1 LSLALNHREEIQG
14 MSVSHAPYGGKAEA
28 DGLSDP
34 REASR
39 LSASERISMGA
50 VNTPEKPQRRASLR
64 IDFGRIDADDTG
76 AAYPHRIGEFDER
89 L

>member
-1 LSLALNHREEIQG
+1 
-14 MSVSHAPYGGKAEA
+14 
-28 DGLSDP
+28 
-34 REASR
+34 
-39 LSASERISMGA
+39 MGA